1 MTVDLPPSKLA
12 RRELE
17 DAHDPQHVTH
27 ARPLWRVNLLVEIC
41 DQG

>member
-12 RRELE
+12 WWKLE
-17 DAHDPQHVTH
+17 DAHDPQLVTH
-27 ARPLWRVNLLVEIC
+27 ARPSWRVNLLVEIC